1 MIEDI
6 AKLGIVAA
14 DSPEALGGKG
24 MSRVDVGSLM
34 YELAVKDGSIATFW
48 LLHDS
53 LSTYTV
59 MCFAQDDLRKKI
71 LVDTIPLKKVMA
83 WALTEPD
90 TGSDASHIQ
99 TTARKVEGGYLI
111 NGHKKW
117 IGNATFADYILVWAK
132 NQNDGGKVQC
142 FLVRKGSKG
151 LTTSKVERKMALR
164 AVQNAHIELVD
175 VFVPD
180 DEKLQ
185 KAHDFRHTAQVLQ
198 HSRVSAAWMATGMA
212 AGACEAAMKYCTER
226 V

>member
-71 LVDTIPLKKVMA
+71 LADTIPLKKVMA

-142 FLVRKGSKG
+142 FLVRKGSKDSLQARLKEKWHYEQFKMHTSSSSTSLS
-151 LTTSKVERKMALR
+151 LTMRS
-164 AVQNAHIELVD
+164 
-175 VFVPD
+175 
-180 DEKLQ
+180 
-185 KAHDFRHTAQVLQ
+185 
-198 HSRVSAAWMATGMA
+198 SRRLMISGIQLKFCNILESPLLGWLLAWLPGPA
-212 AGACEAAMKYCTER
+212 KPR
-226 V
+226 